1 MVMPSFN
8 KKPLPVHHT
17 IHTQFKLASWSFDQE
32 ASLFVDHLAMTKNAT
47 CTSRNYIKEIAF
59 NRQCAMQMVQN
70 LERAGFYSVPF
81 GQGYKDMSP
90 PTKELMKP
98 AQEER
103 LAHGGHPALS

>member
-1 MVMPSFN
+1 MM
-8 KKPLPVHHT
+8 
-17 IHTQFKLASWSFDQE
+17 
-32 ASLFVDHLAMTKNAT
+32 
-47 CTSRNYIKEIAF
+47 
-59 NRQCAMQMVQN
+59 QN

-103 LAHGGHPALS
+103 LAHGGHPALSWMIDNIHIRTDPAANIKPDK